1 MDPQKSAAAGLL
13 RQLKEDH
20 TTTHFVHEAS
30 FGDLAALTAE
40 AAGKLGFEG
49 INPST
54 SVILLLQRHEPLAK
68 DKGKAIASQIAD
80 DDDEEEE
87 EEEEEELEGMKIFFN
102 FIFFEVVTVMFFS
115 STSQ

>member
-68 DKGKAIASQIAD
+68 DKGKAIASQVAD

-102 FIFFEVVTVMFFS
+102 FIFLRS
-115 STSQ
+115 